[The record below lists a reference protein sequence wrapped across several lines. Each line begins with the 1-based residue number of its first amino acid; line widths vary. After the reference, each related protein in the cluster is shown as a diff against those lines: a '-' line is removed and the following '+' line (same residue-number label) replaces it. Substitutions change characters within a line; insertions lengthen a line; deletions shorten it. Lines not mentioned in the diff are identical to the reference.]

1 MGNIMTAVLA
11 YTPSLDA
18 DMVTEISNQLTGF
31 GTKLLGYF
39 VDLLPALAGIS
50 AIFFVIGL
58 IRSKVY

>member
-1 MGNIMTAVLA
+1 MLDYVSNIPADTITQITTA
-11 YTPSLDA
+11 
-18 DMVTEISNQLTGF
+18 LTNF
-31 GTKLLGYF
+31 GTTLLGYF

>member
-1 MGNIMTAVLA
+1 MMNVLA
-11 YTPSLDA
+11 YTASLDA
-18 DMVTEISNQLTGF
+18 DIVTQITTALTGF
-31 GTKLLGYF
+31 GTSLLGYF

>member
-1 MGNIMTAVLA
+1 MNTLTMLA
-11 YTPSLDA
+11 YTPAIDA
-18 DMVTEISNQLTGF
+18 DIISQITSALTGF
-31 GTKLLGYF
+31 GTSLLTYF

>member
-1 MGNIMTAVLA
+1 MLGQMLA
-11 YTPSLDA
+11 YTASIDSDTISQITTSL
-18 DMVTEISNQLTGF
+18 TNF
-31 GTKLLGYF
+31 GTTLLGYF

>member
-1 MGNIMTAVLA
+1 MMNVLA
-11 YTPSLDA
+11 YTASLDA
-18 DMVTEISNQLTGF
+18 DIVSQITTALTGF
-31 GTKLLGYF
+31 GTSLLGYF

>member
-1 MGNIMTAVLA
+1 MAQMLA
-11 YTPSLDA
+11 YTASLDA
-18 DMVTEISNQLTGF
+18 DIVSQITTALTGF
-31 GTKLLGYF
+31 GTSLLGYF